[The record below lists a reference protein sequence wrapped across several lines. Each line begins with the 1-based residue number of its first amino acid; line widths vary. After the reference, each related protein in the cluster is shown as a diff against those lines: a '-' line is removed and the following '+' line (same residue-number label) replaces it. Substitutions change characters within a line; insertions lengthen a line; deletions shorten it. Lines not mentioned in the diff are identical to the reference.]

1 MMHPNMATMLDI
13 VCTDAPVTPA
23 TLQQLLVIAV
33 ATSFNSISIDGDT
46 FTSDMIAL
54 LANGAAGGVA
64 INVREL
70 PSPDYVA
77 LQRTLNTFLTDLAQ
91 LVVRDGEGASRFAT
105 ICVRGAPSSATA
117 QCIAASIARSVLV
130 KTSFAGRMPN

>member
-1 MMHPNMATMLDI
+1 MMHPNMATTLDI

-64 INVREL
+64 INVR
-70 PSPDYVA
+70 DYVA